1 MFCADACYSDRYITM
16 TPAEFKYPGNVT
28 ATYEVV
34 FEVRMHVVDAVVHD
48 SRRDAVARVTE
59 RPCRLHV
66 QIQLRYATSL
76 TSVVLHTHTLFRK
89 TAPKNEQ
96 HIQNLKFY
104 NTDNTLVLLTLTSFI
119 RMYFYP
125 VNLTPL

>member
-1 MFCADACYSDRYITM
+1 
-16 TPAEFKYPGNVT
+16 
-28 ATYEVV
+28 
-34 FEVRMHVVDAVVHD
+34 MHVVDAVVHD

-96 HIQNLKFY
+96 HIQNLKILQHRQHVS
-104 NTDNTLVLLTLTSFI
+104 TLDTNILYPNVFLPSKFDTIIGLLL
-119 RMYFYP
+119 
-125 VNLTPL
+125 